1 MDVLL
6 PEVLLRIIMDM
17 FNVNRNE
24 VSIANFGSIQ
34 LGFYKLILV
43 ISDQAKIIL
52 YTGPR
57 RIRHVPSQNKTAEE
71 LGLLMSTKICL

>member
-34 LGFYKLILV
+34 LGFKKLILV
-43 ISDQAKIIL
+43 ISDQAKLIL
-52 YTGPR
+52 YTDPR
-57 RIRHVPSQNKTAEE
+57 RIRHVPSQNETAEE

>member
-43 ISDQAKIIL
+43 ISDQAKII
-52 YTGPR
+52 
-57 RIRHVPSQNKTAEE
+57 
-71 LGLLMSTKICL
+71 

>member
-6 PEVLLRIIMDM
+6 PEVLLCIIMDM

-34 LGFYKLILV
+34 LGLKKLILV
-43 ISDQAKIIL
+43 FSDQAKLIL
-52 YTGPR
+52 YTDPR
-57 RIRHVPSQNKTAEE
+57 MY
-71 LGLLMSTKICL
+71 LLRMRLLNS